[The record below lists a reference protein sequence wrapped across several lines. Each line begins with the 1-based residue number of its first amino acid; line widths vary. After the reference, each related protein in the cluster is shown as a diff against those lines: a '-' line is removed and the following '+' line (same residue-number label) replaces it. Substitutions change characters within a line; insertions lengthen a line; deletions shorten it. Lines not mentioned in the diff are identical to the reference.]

1 MLLRPFKH
9 VVSQCSATLYMIF
22 IEITYYHSIGCG
34 VLVPGD
40 VWGQHGHWSA
50 LRSGGGETGKD
61 GVLLRTVITVAL
73 SHYFSKYKIPP
84 PPPRL
89 NQRIGPFRISHVRKI
104 SSVNVG

>member
-1 MLLRPFKH
+1 MMLLRPFKH
-9 VVSQCSATLYMIF
+9 IVSQCSATLYMIF

-73 SHYFSKYKIPP
+73 SHYFSKYKMPP
-84 PPPRL
+84 P
-89 NQRIGPFRISHVRKI
+89 QD
-104 SSVNVG
+104 